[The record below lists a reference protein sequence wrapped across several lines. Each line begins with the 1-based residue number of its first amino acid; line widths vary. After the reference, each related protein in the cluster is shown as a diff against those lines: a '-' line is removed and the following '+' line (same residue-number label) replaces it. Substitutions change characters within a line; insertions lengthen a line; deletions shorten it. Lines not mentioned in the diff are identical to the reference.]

1 MDPDGPEQNVHQY
14 LLASAFLFPNTT
26 HMRGDAKSWI
36 ACRFLEGWRWNDS
49 TALMCTASKQ
59 AVDAAVAVD
68 RKARVCPRGHRWWV
82 KQSAW
87 N

>member
-36 ACRFLEGWRWNDS
+36 ACRFLEGWRMERQYGLDVH
-49 TALMCTASKQ
+49 C
-59 AVDAAVAVD
+59 
-68 RKARVCPRGHRWWV
+68 
-82 KQSAW
+82 
-87 N
+87 